1 MNRVTLVRRSPV
13 GAASAAIRPHR
24 VRAAHR
30 AQPSPLKRLLQKAGW
45 LALVVSFA
53 SPAASRIVSLGGD
66 VTETIYAIH
75 AQDELAAVD
84 STSTWP
90 EAAKK
95 LPDVG
100 YVRQLSAEGVLALR
114 PDLILATHDAG
125 PASVM
130 AQLHDAGVRIETL
143 PASRSA
149 ADIESKIR
157 TIGRMTGRDKEA
169 EALASDVARQFASL
183 ATAVAAMPSHPR
195 TVFLMSTGQGSPMA
209 AGRETAADRAIALA
223 GGLNVA
229 TGIEGYKAVSPEA
242 LVAMKPDVILLMKE
256 REDGVGGIDG
266 VLGMPGVAGTPAG
279 KAKRIYF
286 VEGQALLGF
295 GPRTAAAASDLQRRW
310 ANVAP

>member
-1 MNRVTLVRRSPV
+1 MKRVD
-13 GAASAAIRPHR
+13 
-24 VRAAHR
+24 RAALPLR
-30 AQPSPLKRLLQKAGW
+30 LSPLKRLPHKAG
-45 LALVVSFA
+45 LLVALLGLGISLSA
-53 SPAASRIVSLGGD
+53 SAATRIVSLGGD

-90 EAAKK
+90 EAARK

-125 PASVM
+125 PATVIT
-130 AQLHDAGVRIETL
+130 QLRDAGVRIETL

-157 TIGRMTGRDKEA
+157 TIGRLTGHDKEA
-169 EALASDVARQFASL
+169 AELASEVARQFASL

-223 GGLNVA
+223 GGLNAA
-229 TGIEGYKAVSPEA
+229 TGIDGYKAVSPESLA
-242 LVAMKPDVILLMKE
+242 AMKPDVVLLMKE
-256 REDGVGGIDG
+256 REDAVGGIAG
-266 VLGMPGVAGTPAG
+266 VLGMPGIADTPAG

-295 GPRTAAAASDLQRRW
+295 GPRTAAAASDLQQRW
-310 ANVAP
+310 AHLAP

>member
-1 MNRVTLVRRSPV
+1 V
-13 GAASAAIRPHR
+13 GISLGASAAT
-24 VRAAHR
+24 
-30 AQPSPLKRLLQKAGW
+30 
-45 LALVVSFA
+45 
-53 SPAASRIVSLGGD
+53 RIVSLGGD

-90 EAAKK
+90 EAARK

-125 PASVM
+125 PATVM
-130 AQLHDAGVRIETL
+130 TQLRDAGVRIETL

-157 TIGRMTGRDKEA
+157 TIGRLTGHDKEA
-169 EALASDVARQFASL
+169 TDLASEVARQFASL
-183 ATAVAAMPSHPR
+183 AAAVAAMPSHPR

-223 GGLNVA
+223 GGFNAA
-229 TGIEGYKAVSPEA
+229 TGIEGYKAVSPESLA
-242 LVAMKPDVILLMKE
+242 AMKPDVILLMKE
-256 REDGVGGIDG
+256 REDAVGGIAG
-266 VLGMPGVAGTPAG
+266 VLGMPGIADTPAG

-295 GPRTAAAASDLQRRW
+295 GPRTAAAVSDLQQRW
-310 ANVAP
+310 AHLAP

>member
-1 MNRVTLVRRSPV
+1 MKRR
-13 GAASAAIRPHR
+13 R
-24 VRAAHR
+24 AHR
-30 AQPSPLKRLLQKAGW
+30 SPLKRLPRGVRP
-45 LALVVSFA
+45 LVAFLLGFA
-53 SPAASRIVSLGGD
+53 ASSGAFAASRIVSLGGD

-75 AQDELAAVD
+75 AQGELAAVD

-90 EAAKK
+90 EAATK

-130 AQLHDAGVRIETL
+130 TQLRDAGVRIETL
-143 PASRSA
+143 PVSLSA
-149 ADIESKIR
+149 ADVESKIR
-157 TIGRMTGRDKEA
+157 TIGGLTGHGKEA
-169 EALASDVARQFASL
+169 DTLASDVARQFAIL
-183 ATAVAAMPSHPR
+183 ATAVAAMPTHPR

-223 GGLNVA
+223 GGVNAV

-242 LVAMKPDVILLMKE
+242 LVAMKPDAILLMKE
-256 REDGVGGIDG
+256 REDAAGGIDG
-266 VLGMPGVAGTPAG
+266 VLRMPGVADTPAG
-279 KAKRIYF
+279 KARRIYF

-295 GPRTAAAASDLQRRW
+295 GPRMPGAASELQRRL
-310 ANVAP
+310 AILAP

>member
-1 MNRVTLVRRSPV
+1 MNGYATV
-13 GAASAAIRPHR
+13 GAASAAIRPQGGR
-24 VRAAHR
+24 PGRR
-30 AQPSPLKRLLQKAGW
+30 TLQSPLKRLLQNTVRLIVLMG
-45 LALVVSFA
+45 LVGSSGSF
-53 SPAASRIVSLGGD
+53 AASRIVSLGGD

-75 AQDELAAVD
+75 AQGELAAVD

-90 EAAKK
+90 EAATK

-130 AQLHDAGVRIETL
+130 TQLHDAGVRIETL
-143 PASRSA
+143 PVSRSA
-149 ADIESKIR
+149 ADVESKIR
-157 TIGRMTGRDKEA
+157 TIGDLTGHDKEA
-169 EALASDVARQFASL
+169 DALASDVARQFAAL

-223 GGLNVA
+223 GGINAA
-229 TGIEGYKAVSPEA
+229 TGMEGYKAVSPEA
-242 LVAMKPDVILLMKE
+242 LVAMKPDAILLMKE
-256 REDGVGGIDG
+256 REGGVGGIDG
-266 VLGMPGVAGTPAG
+266 VLRMPGVADTPAG
-279 KAKRIYF
+279 KAHRIYF

-295 GPRTAAAASDLQRRW
+295 GPRTPAAASELQRRW
-310 ANVAP
+310 ATVTP

>member
-1 MNRVTLVRRSPV
+1 MNGYATV
-13 GAASAAIRPHR
+13 GAASAAIRPQGGR
-24 VRAAHR
+24 PGRR
-30 AQPSPLKRLLQKAGW
+30 TLQSPLKRLLQNTVRLIVLMG
-45 LALVVSFA
+45 LVGSSGSF
-53 SPAASRIVSLGGD
+53 AASRIVSLGGD

-75 AQDELAAVD
+75 AQGELAAVD

-90 EAAKK
+90 EAATK

-130 AQLHDAGVRIETL
+130 TQLHDAGVRIETL
-143 PASRSA
+143 PVSRSA
-149 ADIESKIR
+149 ADVESKIR
-157 TIGRMTGRDKEA
+157 TIGHLTGHDKEA
-169 EALASDVARQFASL
+169 DALASDVARQFAAL

-223 GGLNVA
+223 GGINAA
-229 TGIEGYKAVSPEA
+229 TGMEGYKAVSPEA
-242 LVAMKPDVILLMKE
+242 LVAMKPDAILLMKE
-256 REDGVGGIDG
+256 REGGVGGIDG
-266 VLGMPGVAGTPAG
+266 VLRMPGVADTPAG
-279 KAKRIYF
+279 KAHRIYF

-295 GPRTAAAASDLQRRW
+295 GPRTPAAASELQRRW
-310 ANVAP
+310 ATVTP